1 MMVGVYLCLRT
12 EDMHAS
18 DSNLQSNK
26 PECIN
31 CELRDN
37 DAACM
42 IGGSVD
48 HYVRLIAETNNL
60 RVNITRKNFRNEHIQ
75 E

>member
-1 MMVGVYLCLRT
+1 MHVLYIRAFDETIRGIETAAQILAMMVSVYLCLRT

-26 PECIN
+26 PEWIN

-48 HYVRLIAETNNL
+48 HFV
-60 RVNITRKNFRNEHIQ
+60 
-75 E
+75 